1 MSFPFTNSEGGE
13 NEQMGYP
20 SQIKTRSRKGLSPA
34 LFLDIPWSWE
44 GQVADGTGAP
54 GVQVVLSGGADGGA
68 EAQLEG
74 GGPPVPRE

>member
-1 MSFPFTNSEGGE
+1 M
-13 NEQMGYP
+13 
-20 SQIKTRSRKGLSPA
+20 KTRSRKGLSPA

-44 GQVADGTGAP
+44 GQVADGAGAP

-74 GGPPVPRE
+74 GGPERVKLGSWGVSAEVGSEPSHRRVFYS